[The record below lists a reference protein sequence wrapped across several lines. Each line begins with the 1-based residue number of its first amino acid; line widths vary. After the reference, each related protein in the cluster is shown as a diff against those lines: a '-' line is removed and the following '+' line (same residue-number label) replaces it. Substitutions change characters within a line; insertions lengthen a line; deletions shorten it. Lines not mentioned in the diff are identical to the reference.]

1 MAFIIELMKG
11 DCMKNKKGFTLV
23 ELLAVIVLIAAIM
36 ILIYP
41 SVLEKVNEQ
50 DKNIDS
56 KKEKL
61 LYTSVFDYL
70 YEEHG
75 KYTLSEGKKYCVKIS
90 LLGENGNLYVD
101 DYKDIIDDGYVLVQI
116 GKDGDV
122 HQDKNAYRILSNR
135 DECIGNIVEN

>member
-1 MAFIIELMKG
+1 MVFIIELMKG

-75 KYTLSEGKKYCVKIS
+75 KYTLSEGKKYCVKI
-90 LLGENGNLYVD
+90 
-101 DYKDIIDDGYVLVQI
+101 
-116 GKDGDV
+116 
-122 HQDKNAYRILSNR
+122 
-135 DECIGNIVEN
+135 